1 MRRSVNAAWP
11 VAALLAI
18 AAPAPGA
25 MCDQP
30 VPSPSPVP
38 TAAAQRPVVEIREAG
53 SSLYR
58 TYCAACHGPSA
69 QGDGPLA
76 DRLRVRPPDLTL
88 LARHDKGSFDKDKV
102 RRIVDGRDPV
112 KGHGGP
118 DMPVWG
124 DAFKEAE
131 AGYSERRV
139 AQRID
144 ALIDYLAEIQVR

>member
-18 AAPAPGA
+18 AAPGA
-25 MCDQP
+25 ALDQP
-30 VPSPSPVP
+30 VPSPSPAP
-38 TAAAQRPVVEIREAG
+38 TVAAPRAAVEVREAG
-53 SSLYR
+53 SSLFR
-58 TYCAACHGPSA
+58 TYCATCHGPGA

-76 DRLRVRPPDLTL
+76 DRLRVRPADLTL
-88 LARHDKGSFDKDKV
+88 LARHDKGTFDRAKV

-124 DAFKEAE
+124 DAFKEADD
-131 AGYSERRV
+131 GYNERKA